1 MASSEEWNVP
11 NSDDERDKELVLTS
25 QNGENKDDIPIKV
38 LEYYEEIEKNKV
50 LELKV
55 EEFRKIVPVLKDN
68 SKDIDGCG
76 VNERKNDVKCEEDNT
91 DKSKDA
97 IVIEDD
103 EDKKEDK
110 RANEPSEFDE
120 FDEPEECQGH
130 IPKRTPKSGNNT
142 CTDVLRIFH
151 QML

>member
-1 MASSEEWNVP
+1 MASIEEWNVP
-11 NSDDERDKELVLTS
+11 NSDDERDEELVLTS
-25 QNGENKDDIPIKV
+25 QNSENKDDIPIKV

-55 EEFRKIVPVLKDN
+55 EEFRKIVTVLKDN
-68 SKDIDGCG
+68 SKDVDCCEI
-76 VNERKNDVKCEEDNT
+76 NERKNDEKCEEDNT

-110 RANEPSEFDE
+110 RYV
-120 FDEPEECQGH
+120 ECGGYLS
-130 IPKRTPKSGNNT
+130 IDNLYFKG
-142 CTDVLRIFH
+142 
-151 QML
+151 